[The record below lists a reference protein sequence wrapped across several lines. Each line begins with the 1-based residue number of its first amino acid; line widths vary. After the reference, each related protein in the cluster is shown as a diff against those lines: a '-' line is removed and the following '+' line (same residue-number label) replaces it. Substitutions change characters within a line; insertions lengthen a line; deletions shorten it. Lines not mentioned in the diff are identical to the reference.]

1 MTYQDQQTQCLRSE
15 LELFSLPPLQ
25 LAVEDGQWVEYNPV
39 SSITSGAPIEFVVT
53 GGSEEYIDLS
63 KTLIEVKAVIKE
75 LSGEIA
81 PKTKHIAPVNNTLH
95 SLFSQVDVSL
105 NDVPVS
111 SSTTTYPY
119 RAYIENHLNYGSDA
133 KDSRLS
139 AGLYCIDNNI
149 TQSDPIP
156 DDENAVVNTGLAFRH
171 RVCTGQSFD
180 MIGGI
185 HADIFHQS
193 RYLINGVTLSMRMMR
208 SKDKFVLMGSGDHT
222 MEIISAKLWVRK
234 LKITPSLV
242 LAHEKMLAKQTAKY
256 PLTRVEVKVFHLPS
270 GQKSFTHE
278 GLYMGQLPKRIVI
291 GIVDNRAF
299 NGDLSLNP
307 YEFKHC
313 DLNFLSL
320 HMDGQQIPWAPLKP
334 SYATDNYIRAFFTQF
349 SSGDGINTDT
359 GNTIDREEF
368 KLGNTLYCFDLT
380 PDLSSSSAHHF
391 NIIKRGNLRVEMA
404 FEHVL
409 AFTGNVIVYSEFE
422 SVIEIDNARKV
433 THDYAG

>member
-409 AFTGNVIVYSEFE
+409 PFTGNVIVYSEFE